1 MNTDWPSDTDFLRY
15 MVIDDSLAD
24 SIPEAAELSFEE
36 PEATKLFDEALF
48 LVDSILEAI
57 ELFEEAFFLADS
69 MPEATGL
76 FGEAFF
82 LVDSTSEA
90 VELFEKFCFS
100 DPVLEAV
107 ELSSEEPFPQL
118 QSTYTETQDPPAE
131 DSRLTEE
138 ASHDPSDSGVPT
150 RYLVGLNTARP
161 SDLSVPGATATD
173 TDKESQKI
181 TV

>member
-1 MNTDWPSDTDFLRY
+1 MNADWPFDTDFLRY

-48 LVDSILEAI
+48 LVDSIPEAT
-57 ELFEEAFFLADS
+57 ELFNEAFFLAGS
-69 MPEATGL
+69 MPEAAGL

-90 VELFEKFCFS
+90 AELFEKFCFS
-100 DPVLEAV
+100 DPV
-107 ELSSEEPFPQL
+107 P
-118 QSTYTETQDPPAE
+118 E

-138 ASHDPSDSGVPT
+138 ALHDPSDSGVPT
-150 RYLVGLNTARP
+150 RYLVGPNAARP

-173 TDKESQKI
+173 TDKELQKI